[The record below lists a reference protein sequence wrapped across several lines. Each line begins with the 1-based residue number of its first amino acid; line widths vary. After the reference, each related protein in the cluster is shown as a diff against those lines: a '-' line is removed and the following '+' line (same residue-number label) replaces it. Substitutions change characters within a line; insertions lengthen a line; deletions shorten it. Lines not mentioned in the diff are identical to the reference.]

1 MWYRLAQLMP
11 RRGPAKSQPPETRI
25 VSERHFLSAKRGGGQ
40 LRFEVWARP
49 NPRGLQEITR
59 YSLAYIN
66 PLLYSGD
73 NGRVL
78 GYDNAHGVHHRHCFG
93 KVEPVEAASYEAIVE
108 RFSAEW
114 VEIAKEKARRKR

>member
-1 MWYRLAQLMP
+1 MSA
-11 RRGPAKSQPPETRI
+11 ETQI

-40 LRFEVWARP
+40 LRFEVWARTYP
-49 NPRGLQEITR
+49 GGEQVVTR

-66 PLLYSGD
+66 PLLHSGD

-78 GYDNAHGVHHRHCFG
+78 GYDNAHGLPHRHCCG
-93 KVEPVEAASYEAIVE
+93 KVEPQEEANYEEIVA

-114 VEIAKEKARRKR
+114 VELAKVKSRRKK

>member
-1 MWYRLAQLMP
+1 MPKRL
-11 RRGPAKSQPPETRI
+11 PAKLIPPETRI

-40 LRFEVWARP
+40 LRFEVWARTYP
-49 NPRGLQEITR
+49 GGKQAVTR

-66 PLLYSGD
+66 PLLHSGD

-78 GYDNAHGVHHRHCFG
+78 GYDNAHGEPHRHCFG
-93 KVEPVEAASYEAIVE
+93 EVEPQAEASNEAIVE

-114 VEIAKEKARRKR
+114 VEIAKVRTRRK

>member
-1 MWYRLAQLMP
+1 MP
-11 RRGPAKSQPPETRI
+11 KRFRAKLIPEETRI

-40 LRFEVWARP
+40 LRFEVWVRTYP
-49 NPRGLQEITR
+49 TGKQEVTR

-66 PLLYSGD
+66 PLLHSGD

-78 GYDNAHGVHHRHCFG
+78 GYDNAHGEPHRHFFG
-93 KVEPVEAASYEAIVE
+93 KVEPQEEASYEAIVE

-114 VEIAKEKARRKR
+114 VEIAKVRTRRK

>member
-1 MWYRLAQLMP
+1 MQ
-11 RRGPAKSQPPETRI
+11 
-25 VSERHFLSAKRGGGQ
+25 
-40 LRFEVWARP
+40 EV
-49 NPRGLQEITR
+49 TR

-66 PLLYSGD
+66 PVLHAGD

-93 KVEPVEAASYEAIVE
+93 RVEPLAEASYEEIVE

-114 VEIAKEKARRKR
+114 VEIAKAQTRGKR

>member
-1 MWYRLAQLMP
+1 M
-11 RRGPAKSQPPETRI
+11 
-25 VSERHFLSAKRGGGQ
+25 SERHFLSAKRGGGQ
-40 LRFEVWARP
+40 LRFEVWARTSP
-49 NPRGLQEITR
+49 GGEQKVTR

-66 PLLYSGD
+66 PLLHAGD

-93 KVEPVEAASYEAIVE
+93 KVEPVAAATYEAIVE

-114 VEIAKEKARRKR
+114 AEIARVHGRKKR